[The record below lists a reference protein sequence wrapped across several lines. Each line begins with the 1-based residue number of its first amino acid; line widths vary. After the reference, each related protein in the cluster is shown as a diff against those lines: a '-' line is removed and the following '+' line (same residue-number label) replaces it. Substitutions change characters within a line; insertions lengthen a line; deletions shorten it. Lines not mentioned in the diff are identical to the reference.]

1 MPADPGHL
9 IYTEDQMKKVIVEWY
24 RYEKEGNT
32 CCRCGDSTEVVR
44 RVVDEFKARNADI
57 EIELKEY
64 SLGED
69 MIDLSNTVKING
81 RDIMDILGEKK
92 RVLTACP
99 SCTDL
104 IGKETDCNS
113 YFYKGKIY
121 DSLPDEMLKE
131 ALYREAYDK
140 QSAPN
145 EQN

>member
-1 MPADPGHL
+1 
-9 IYTEDQMKKVIVEWY
+9 MKKIIVEWY

-57 EIELKEY
+57 EVELKEN

-81 RDIMDILGEKK
+81 RDIMDILGEKQ

-104 IGKETDCNS
+104 IGKETECNS
-113 YFYKGKIY
+113 YCYNGKIY

-131 ALYREAYDK
+131 ALYREAYTK